1 MSGLDGANYPADE
14 VEETGLNLF
23 DDRASAVG
31 SFPHAMFGYERT
43 SVDGYVRDLEQKL
56 STFRQLTRQLR
67 REMHLTQLAAG
78 DTDFSRL
85 GAHATSMLRAAEA
98 QSQDLVNNAANEA
111 ERIKEEGRRVAAD
124 LRANAQTESDEIK
137 VSSLSNLRLMR
148 EQLEQQVTQTLA
160 QAKAEAA
167 AAVDAAR
174 RHADALIQQ
183 AQTSAATILAEA
195 QAKAESTQQASEREA
210 HATAMS
216 SRSEAGQLLT
226 DARTEAEQILAGAK
240 QNAQEIIERAQS
252 AAQETTTRAQSRAVE
267 IIDEAQRSADKLQ
280 LDARTSSEEI
290 LAEANRQATQE
301 RARTDAMLEASTQQH
316 AESTQRLQEEAEQ
329 AARIRQTAL
338 SDAEQ
343 TKAAAARESEA
354 QIAAAHRQAAMM
366 KDRMEEQY
374 GWRKEQLQREINSL
388 LLRKDTVMAELAN
401 IQALARQSVA
411 EFPNADPLA
420 NFDSAAAAAVIERA
434 DDAGDEAPAAAAL
447 ADQDV
452 AEDDRT
458 AIIERDPTTDMQ

>member
-1 MSGLDGANYPADE
+1 MSGLDGPNHLADE
-14 VEETGLNLF
+14 AEETGLNLF

-31 SFPHAMFGYERT
+31 SFPHAMFGYERV

-78 DTDFSRL
+78 DSDFSRL
-85 GAHATSMLRAAEA
+85 GAHATSLLRAAEA
-98 QSQDLVNNAANEA
+98 QAQDLVNNAANEA

-137 VSSLSNLRLMR
+137 VSSLANLRLMR
-148 EQLEQQVTQTLA
+148 EQLERQVTETLS
-160 QAKAEAA
+160 QSKAEAA

-195 QAKAESTQQASEREA
+195 QAKAESAVQSSQREA
-210 HATAMS
+210 QATTMS
-216 SRSEAGQLLT
+216 SRDSASQLLADARSEA
-226 DARTEAEQILAGAK
+226 AQIVSAAK
-240 QNAQEIIERAQS
+240 QSAQEIVERAQS
-252 AAQETTTRAQSRAVE
+252 AAEETSGRAQTKAVE
-267 IIDEAQRSADKLQ
+267 IIDEAQHSADKLQ
-280 LDARTSSEEI
+280 LDARTSSEET
-290 LAEANRQATQE
+290 LAETSRQADE
-301 RARTDAMLEASTQQH
+301 ARARTDAMLAAATQQH

-329 AARIRQTAL
+329 ASRIRQAAL

-343 TKAAAARESEA
+343 AKTAAARESEA

-374 GWRKEQLQREINSL
+374 GWRKEQLQREINAL
-388 LLRKDTVMAELAN
+388 LQRKDSVLAELSN
-401 IQALARQSVA
+401 IQALAQQSA
-411 EFPNADPLA
+411 TDFPNSDPLA
-420 NFDSAAAAAVIERA
+420 NFDSAAAAAQIEQSA
-434 DDAGDEAPAAAAL
+434 DAGAASAQTAR
-447 ADQDV
+447 
-452 AEDDRT
+452 EDDLT
-458 AIIERDPTTDMQ
+458 AIIDRDGAAHKP